1 MSWGQSWGKLQLSY
15 TPPKNKSFVKYLYGG
30 NYATLLEY
38 VKKYSTPVIFKMER
52 TYC

>member
-15 TPPKNKSFVKYLYGG
+15 TPPKKSFVKYFHGG
-30 NYATLLEY
+30 NYSTLLKY
-38 VKKYSTPVIFKMER
+38 MKKYSTPVIFKMER